1 MWHNTDASPRLVTT
15 FPARCWFRPLRPPHS
30 RPAVCLSSSSF
41 SYISNM
47 LDVQQNRT
55 LKEYLGTFKCVR
67 LLPWCTGWK
76 VQLWLGGW
84 YKMEPWRLF
93 RYHKKENLVLQCS
106 PWPEVTYVNNSPSP
120 GFNNT
125 HNSFPVAEGYDFF
138 TLPPMSPGTVELHL
152 IKKKK
157 KR

>member
-1 MWHNTDASPRLVTT
+1 M
-15 FPARCWFRPLRPPHS
+15 F
-30 RPAVCLSSSSF
+30 
-41 SYISNM
+41 
-47 LDVQQNRT
+47 DVQQNRIQMCVFWT

-84 YKMEPWRLF
+84 YKMEPSRLF

-152 IKKKK
+152 IKKKRKDNHMQSVDLCWCVQVFQYYCCHLTFYLK
-157 KR
+157 KKNNPV